1 MIVVHFVGIKNVAK
15 GDAQT
20 IERGISTRHIYFGG
34 NSWESKL
41 VGTGTDGASNMLG
54 KNNGFVAKLKNRIGR
69 PSLDAF

>member
-1 MIVVHFVGIKNVAK
+1 MRYCHQGMIVVHFVGIKNVAK

-20 IERGISTRHIYFGG
+20 IERG

-41 VGTGTDGASNMLG
+41 VGTGTDGASNMLE